1 MSETKVLTTDQLPQV
16 LGELRAGDRVLLS
29 GTIYTARDA
38 AHKRIFQLLD
48 EGKPLPFELK
58 GAVIYYA
65 GPTPG
70 QQGMAVG
77 ACGPT
82 TAGRMDGFAPRLL
95 DLGLTAMI
103 GKGER
108 SQNVVDAIVRN
119 GACYFAAV
127 GGAGALIAKCIKTA
141 QVIAFDELGCES
153 VKRQEVE
160 NLPLT
165 VAGDI
170 PGTAPVS
177 STSLPIPTTPPR
189 YRSVHPRSAA
199 HPTP

>member
-1 MSETKVLTTDQLPQV
+1 MNSIPLHTNELAARLAQ
-16 LGELRAGDRVLLS
+16 LRAGDRVSLS
-29 GTIYTARDA
+29 GVIYTARDA
-38 AHKRIFQLLD
+38 AHKRLFELLD
-48 EGKPLPFELK
+48 RGEPLPFPLK

-108 SQNVVDAIVRN
+108 NQAVKDAIVRN
-119 GACYFAAV
+119 GAGYFAAV
-127 GGAGALIAKCIKTA
+127 GGAGALIARCIETA
-141 QVIAFDELGCES
+141 EVIAFEDLGCES
-153 VKRQEVE
+153 IKRMTIRD
-160 NLPLT
+160 LPLT
-165 VAGDI
+165 LAIDSQGRDLFRQ
-170 PGTAPVS
+170 GRTEYAK
-177 STSLPIPTTPPR
+177 
-189 YRSVHPRSAA
+189 HA
-199 HPTP
+199 

>member
-1 MSETKVLTTDQLPQV
+1 MAEWTIDTRDLRAVLSK
-16 LGELRAGDRVLLS
+16 LRAGDRVLLS

-38 AHKRIFQLLD
+38 AHKQLFELLD
-48 EGKPLPFELK
+48 AEKPLPIAIKDE
-58 GAVIYYA
+58 VIYYA

-82 TAGRMDGFAPRLL
+82 TASRMDRFAPRLL
-95 DLGLTAMI
+95 DMGLAAMI

-108 SQNVVDAIVRN
+108 SDDVEQAIVRN

-127 GGAGALIAKCIKTA
+127 GGAGALIARCIKSA
-141 QVIAFDELGCES
+141 QVMAFDELGCES
-153 VKRQEVE
+153 IKRMEIE

-165 VAGDI
+165 VAIDCNG
-170 PGTAPVS
+170 GNLYKSGRKEYCT
-177 STSLPIPTTPPR
+177 L
-189 YRSVHPRSAA
+189 
-199 HPTP
+199 

>member
-1 MSETKVLTTDQLPQV
+1 MSAVSLRTEVLSQR
-16 LGELRAGDRVLLS
+16 LGRLRAGDRVLLS

-38 AHKRIFQLLD
+38 AHKRLFELLD
-48 EGKPLPFELK
+48 RGEPLPFALK

-82 TAGRMDGFAPRLL
+82 TAGRMDAFAPRLL

-108 SQNVVDAIVRN
+108 RREVIDAIARN
-119 GACYFAAV
+119 RACYFAAV
-127 GGAGALIAKCIKTA
+127 GGAGALIARCIETA
-141 QVIAFDELGCES
+141 EVIAFDELGCES
-153 VKRQEVE
+153 VKRMTVRD
-160 NLPLT
+160 LPLT
-165 VAGDI
+165 VAIDSRGNDLFRQGRQAYEGKI
-170 PGTAPVS
+170 IGG
-177 STSLPIPTTPPR
+177 
-189 YRSVHPRSAA
+189 A
-199 HPTP
+199 HGPARNFP

>member
-1 MSETKVLTTDQLPQV
+1 MSARALNTVELPAR
-16 LGELRAGDRVLLS
+16 LPELRAGDRVLLS

-38 AHKRIFQLLD
+38 AHKRLFELLD
-48 EGKPLPFELK
+48 AGKPLPFELE

-95 DLGLTAMI
+95 DLGLAAMI

-108 SQNVVDAIVRN
+108 GQAVIDAIVRS

-127 GGAGALIAKCIKTA
+127 GGAGALIARCIETA
-141 QVIAFDELGCES
+141 EVIAFDDLGCES
-153 VKRQEVE
+153 VKRMTVRD
-160 NLPLT
+160 LPLT
-165 VAGDI
+165 VVIDCLGNDLFRQGREGYHRI
-170 PGTAPVS
+170 
-177 STSLPIPTTPPR
+177 
-189 YRSVHPRSAA
+189 
-199 HPTP
+199 